1 MISYHCIYPS
11 WKRHKVVF
19 DSIFILLDMKNDDN
33 VEENYER
40 QALES
45 NFVKIYT
52 NFDSQSIEFY
62 KLKNKRGEDISFDDE
77 NVMIDAMI
85 MNNFLNNK
93 IDLLSLEEGKS
104 SMEIL
109 KLDERIFGKNSNITF
124 DYLRSIFSQK
134 DRY

>member
-1 MISYHCIYPS
+1 MDISQ
-11 WKRHKVVF
+11 KEK
-19 DSIFILLDMKNDDN
+19 
-33 VEENYER
+33 
-40 QALES
+40 LES
-45 NFVKIYT
+45 LK
-52 NFDSQSIEFY
+52 IEFY

-124 DYLRSIFSQK
+124 DYLRSVFSQK

>member
-1 MISYHCIYPS
+1 
-11 WKRHKVVF
+11 
-19 DSIFILLDMKNDDN
+19 MKNDDN

-124 DYLRSIFSQK
+124 DYLRSVFSQK
-134 DRY
+134 DRYQTY

>member
-1 MISYHCIYPS
+1 
-11 WKRHKVVF
+11 
-19 DSIFILLDMKNDDN
+19 MKNDDN

-124 DYLRSIFSQK
+124 DYLRSVFSQK